1 MHHRQGPSM
10 AKIRV
15 EVDLLK
21 SLPQSV
27 WVGLE
32 DDKSPPSKGLC
43 SKIGVPKHCRKIGH
57 YMVDCRPLE
66 RINAVPKIV
75 IQDNEQHIVEAEEKQ
90 PNPKELDT
98 NVEMAEKE
106 DNSYN
111 KAGQSSQKGRKHQ

>member
-1 MHHRQGPSM
+1 M

-27 WVGLE
+27 WDGLE
-32 DDKSPPSKGLC
+32 DDKSPLKGYC
-43 SKIGVPKHCRKIGH
+43 KHCRKIGH
-57 YMVDCRPLE
+57 YIVDCRALE
-66 RINAVPKIV
+66 RINVVPKIV
-75 IQDNEQHIVEAEEKQ
+75 IQDNEQHIVEATTAEEKQ

-106 DNSYN
+106 DNSCN
-111 KAGQSSQKGRKHQ
+111 TAGQSSQKGRKHQ

>member
-1 MHHRQGPSM
+1 M

-27 WVGLE
+27 WDGLE
-32 DDKSPPSKGLC
+32 DDKSPLKGYC
-43 SKIGVPKHCRKIGH
+43 KHCRKIGH
-57 YMVDCRPLE
+57 YIVDCRALE
-66 RINAVPKIV
+66 RINVVPKIV

-98 NVEMAEKE
+98 NVEAVLIELVKV
-106 DNSYN
+106 
-111 KAGQSSQKGRKHQ
+111 